1 MTKRLRGF
9 ISFLLVLVLCF
20 GMIPNVSA
28 AEIGAT
34 ESITETEATEATTA
48 ETTAPPDE
56 TSPTET
62 SAETTPPTEESTT
75 PTTEATIPVTEPD
88 DDVFSDIVISSG
100 VAAASTDDYGIMT
113 AASTQSGILLFDFAD
128 NGNYTTVLNSQLA
141 VSYKPNGSGTTR
153 TAYIKNL
160 GWHFARYNN
169 VPYADDP
176 LYCIEPWRNYGA
188 STSGNSVDR
197 DVTLSGSGS
206 STGSSVWYSMPAA
219 RREAIGLILLYSDQM
234 WDDSVS
240 VFSVKKDANPN
251 VPLRI
256 ATQFL
261 IYEIVCGLRDAETF
275 TLNYE
280 NECGTEGDIFY
291 NAGVAAVSNFAP
303 NYNTLVSYV
312 QSAMEI
318 PSFTSS
324 SSSTAP
330 TITLTGDETSVY
342 DSNGVLS
349 NFSFTDGNGAE
360 FYKSG
365 NTLYIYQTGTISSS
379 TVFKATRYIP
389 SASNSTYNIWYMSGS
404 SYQTTISLASPSSGN
419 LNAYFKLKAPS
430 AATLGIQKT
439 TEDGKN
445 LSGWQF
451 GIYSN
456 SACTTLISGPHTT
469 DANGAITVSNLAAG
483 TVYVKELGHSNS
495 TINAMYSC
503 TSTNPQRVTLTA
515 GQTSSVSF
523 YNELDPSGLNLTK
536 TTEDGKNLAGWQ
548 FGIYSN
554 SACTTLISGPH
565 TTDAN
570 GKISVSDLSAGTVY
584 VKELGHTDS
593 AINAMYT
600 CSSTNPQKV
609 TLTAGQTAS
618 VSFVNKL
625 NPSGLNLTKT
635 TEDGK
640 NLSGWQFSI
649 YSDAACTTRISG
661 PHTTDVNGKI
671 SVTGLSAGTVY
682 VKELGHQ
689 DTAINAMY
697 TCSSTN
703 PQKVTLTIGQTASV
717 SFVNKLNPSGLNLTK
732 TTEDGKNLSGWQFS
746 IYSDAACTT
755 RISGPHTTDANGRIS
770 VSDLSAGTV
779 YVKEMGHSDSA
790 INAMYS
796 CSSTNPQK
804 VTLTAGQTA
813 SVSFV
818 NKLNPS
824 GLNLTK
830 TTQDNQNLAGWQFGI
845 YSDAACTARI
855 SGPHTTDSNG
865 KISVT
870 GLSAGTVYVKELGH
884 TDSAINAL
892 YTCSS
897 ENPQK
902 VTLTAGQSASV
913 SFRNVLKTGSVKLV
927 KKTNTG
933 ENLAG
938 WQIGLYYDTD
948 CTQPID
954 GSPFVT
960 GADGTITVSDLEPGT
975 LYAKEI
981 PTDDPYWEF
990 DTEVKEVTIAVNQT
1004 ATVTFTNTHYGRIEF
1019 RKTTNTGNH
1028 LGGWTFR
1035 VQDSNY
1041 DVVGEYT
1048 TDENGYACT
1057 ENLPLGRYT
1066 VIELQTDDLYWNFEL
1081 GFHDVTVQ
1089 AGQTVVDEWLNREQ
1103 GLGWFHKKTNTG
1115 ESVEGWHITIYA
1127 DEACTQEIRTMITN
1141 EDGRTGYY
1149 MDPGIYWAKETGD
1162 EYGRFEDEYWMVDE
1176 TVQKFEIK
1184 PHEDTEIIFTNVQYG
1199 KVKIIKTMEGE
1210 GSVAGWK
1217 FKVTDAEGKEIE
1229 GSPFTSDENGEIL
1242 TTVLPGKYTIE
1253 ELIPKDSLYHCTSQ
1267 NPQTVTIA
1275 QGQTAEVTFTN
1286 ALRPG
1291 KITLDKVDIKGYS
1304 LAGATFLL
1312 EWSEDGS
1319 IWWPIEYSDSETVE
1333 EGCCSN
1339 PNVVDGLLTT
1349 GSDGKLVWNNLHPG
1363 LQYRLTETKAPRG
1376 FSKLRKPAYEGELPE
1391 EDFSLEVKVINSRT
1405 FTLPETGSVSL
1416 MLSSISM
1423 SGCLLG
1429 LIASMLY
1436 LRKKEQ

>member
-48 ETTAPPDE
+48 ETAAPPDE

-128 NGNYTTVLNSQLA
+128 NGNYTTVLNSQLS

-169 VPYADDP
+169 VPHADDP

-240 VFSVKKDANPN
+240 VFSVKRDSNPN

-280 NECGTEGDIFY
+280 NECGTDGDIFY

-318 PSFTSS
+318 PSFTSN

-349 NFSFTDGNGAE
+349 NFSITDGNGAE

-430 AATLGIQKT
+430 AAILGIQKT

-456 SACTTLISGPHTT
+456 SACTSLISGPHTT
-469 DANGAITVSNLAAG
+469 DSNGAITVPNLAAG
-483 TVYVKELGHSNS
+483 TVYVKELGHSDS
-495 TINAMYSC
+495 TIDAIYSC
-503 TSTNPQRVTLTA
+503 TSTNPQKVTLTA

-523 YNELDPSGLNLTK
+523 YNELDPSGLELTK
-536 TTEDGKNLAGWQ
+536 TTEDGKNLEGWQ

-554 SACTTLISGPH
+554 SACTSLISGPH

-570 GKISVSDLSAGTVY
+570 GKIFVSDLSAGTVY
-584 VKELGHTDS
+584 VKELGHKDS
-593 AINAMYT
+593 
-600 CSSTNPQKV
+600 S
-609 TLTAGQTAS
+609 
-618 VSFVNKL
+618 
-625 NPSGLNLTKT
+625 
-635 TEDGK
+635 
-640 NLSGWQFSI
+640 
-649 YSDAACTTRISG
+649 
-661 PHTTDVNGKI
+661 
-671 SVTGLSAGTVY
+671 
-682 VKELGHQ
+682 
-689 DTAINAMY
+689 
-697 TCSSTN
+697 
-703 PQKVTLTIGQTASV
+703 
-717 SFVNKLNPSGLNLTK
+717 
-732 TTEDGKNLSGWQFS
+732 
-746 IYSDAACTT
+746 
-755 RISGPHTTDANGRIS
+755 
-770 VSDLSAGTV
+770 
-779 YVKEMGHSDSA
+779 
-790 INAMYS
+790 
-796 CSSTNPQK
+796 
-804 VTLTAGQTA
+804 
-813 SVSFV
+813 
-818 NKLNPS
+818 
-824 GLNLTK
+824 
-830 TTQDNQNLAGWQFGI
+830 
-845 YSDAACTARI
+845 
-855 SGPHTTDSNG
+855 
-865 KISVT
+865 
-870 GLSAGTVYVKELGH
+870 
-884 TDSAINAL
+884 INAL

-897 ENPQK
+897 ENPQE
-902 VTLTAGQSASV
+902 VTLIAGQAATV
-913 SFRNVLKTGSVKLV
+913 SFHNVLNTGGVKLV
-927 KKTNTG
+927 KETNTG

-938 WQIGLYYDTD
+938 WKIGLYYDAD
-948 CTQPID
+948 CTQAVD

-981 PTDDPYWEF
+981 PADDPYWDF

-1004 ATVTFTNTHYGRIEF
+1004 ATVTFTNTHNGRIEF

-1081 GFHDVTVQ
+1081 GFHDVTVK
-1089 AGQTVVDEWLNREQ
+1089 AGETVVDEWLNREQ

-1199 KVKIIKTMEGE
+1199 KVKILKTMEGE
-1210 GSVAGWK
+1210 GSVAGWQ
-1217 FKVTDAEGKEIE
+1217 FKITDAEGKEIE

-1242 TTVLPGKYTIE
+1242 TKVLPGKYTIE
-1253 ELIPKDSLYHCTSQ
+1253 ELIPKDSLYHCTSE

-1291 KITLDKVDIKGYS
+1291 KITLDKVDIKGNS

-1349 GSDGKLVWNNLHPG
+1349 GSDGKLVWDNLHPG